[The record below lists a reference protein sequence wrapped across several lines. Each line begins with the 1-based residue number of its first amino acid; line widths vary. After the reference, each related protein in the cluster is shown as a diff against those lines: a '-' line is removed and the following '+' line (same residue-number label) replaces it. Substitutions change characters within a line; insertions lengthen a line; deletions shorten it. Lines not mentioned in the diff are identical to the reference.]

1 MLNSI
6 EFKEALVE
14 KRCYIYDK
22 YNISNGTRS
31 HNLGSWL
38 RNTWQ
43 NHLLNDKSRED
54 IVNRFNVMLDCHL
67 VNYNKKKGL
76 DNLWRPPKRGRK
88 QQSKVSIWLR

>member
-31 HNLGSWL
+31 SFTLVWGA
-38 RNTWQ
+38 NTWQ

-54 IVNRFNVMLDCHL
+54 IVNRFNVELDCHL